1 VPDQNARGW
10 RETVKRVPSIDRGLR
25 SLRRTDEIASLQ
37 RELEQERQR
46 VAELQEAA
54 RPGGL
59 GPTWSGRVMDES
71 VAPFLEWRPP
81 GHYYSPIP
89 SMREI
94 VAQEDR
100 IFDRPDDLVGL
111 DLNGDAQRALF
122 ETLAPLINEVA
133 FNGDPKPD
141 SRYFTNNPSYGL
153 GDGSILQALLRHF
166 RPRRYLE
173 VGSGWT
179 TALALDTNER
189 WLDGKM
195 RVTCIEPYPDDLS
208 RLVRP
213 DDEVEIIVSPVQDV
227 DIARFTELESG
238 DFLFID
244 CSHVVKTG
252 SDAHHLITRVLPVVP
267 SGVYIH
273 IHDMFWAFEY
283 PRDWVDEGRVWTEAY
298 LLHAFLLFNQ
308 EFEIVLFNDWM
319 MAKNNDFMAR
329 TAPVLAGGA
338 GGALWLRRR

>member
-1 VPDQNARGW
+1 MREGW

-59 GPTWSGRVMDES
+59 RSDLEPVVLLTRAL
-71 VAPFLEWRPP
+71 APFLEWRPP

-133 FNGDPKPD
+133 FNGDPKPEQPILHQQPVL
-141 SRYFTNNPSYGL
+141 RPS
-153 GDGSILQALLRHF
+153 A
-166 RPRRYLE
+166 
-173 VGSGWT
+173 
-179 TALALDTNER
+179 TALSWRPAPPLPPEALPRSRFGLDHGAGAGHER
-189 WLDGKM
+189 ALARREDCAS
-195 RVTCIEPYPDDLS
+195 RALS
-208 RLVRP
+208 RTP
-213 DDEVEIIVSPVQDV
+213 TTS
-227 DIARFTELESG
+227 A
-238 DFLFID
+238 
-244 CSHVVKTG
+244 G
-252 SDAHHLITRVLPVVP
+252 SC
-267 SGVYIH
+267 
-273 IHDMFWAFEY
+273 
-283 PRDWVDEGRVWTEAY
+283 
-298 LLHAFLLFNQ
+298 
-308 EFEIVLFNDWM
+308 
-319 MAKNNDFMAR
+319 
-329 TAPVLAGGA
+329 
-338 GGALWLRRR
+338 